1 MLFQVLMNI
10 VAVFLKFALWVIFAL
25 VAVPFGVFIAL
36 LKMFPIFT
44 NDGSFWYWTVFS
56 ILTVIAY
63 IILWK
68 PILWIVGTI
77 NALSAGN

>member
-56 ILTVIAY
+56 ILIVIAY
-63 IILWK
+63 VILWK

-77 NALSAGN
+77 SALGAGN

>member
-1 MLFQVLMNI
+1 MNI

-63 IILWK
+63 VILWK

-77 NALSAGN
+77 SALGAGN